1 MGKKRF
7 IISNPLVYKKK
18 KNADTQK
25 LYLQGCTARQQQF
38 FFYSLLKLI
47 LHLQLLNVDHIVS
60 TQKYLYVT
68 TLEVMYIEVVRK
80 TGNRCLAVHVSRW
93 GDPTFPLLILTHLKN
108 FRFKNKMNN
117 MTFHFWLWSVVIWE
131 VEILLLFFTFRQRLI
146 VSREHLPNHEC
157 IVF

>member
-1 MGKKRF
+1 MQ
-7 IISNPLVYKKK
+7 IH
-18 KNADTQK
+18 KNYIYTIFTRMYCK
-25 LYLQGCTARQQQF
+25 TAAVL
-38 FFYSLLKLI
+38 FYSLLKLI

-108 FRFKNKMNN
+108 FIFKNKMNN
-117 MTFHFWLWSVVIWE
+117 MTFHFWL
-131 VEILLLFFTFRQRLI
+131 
-146 VSREHLPNHEC
+146 
-157 IVF
+157 